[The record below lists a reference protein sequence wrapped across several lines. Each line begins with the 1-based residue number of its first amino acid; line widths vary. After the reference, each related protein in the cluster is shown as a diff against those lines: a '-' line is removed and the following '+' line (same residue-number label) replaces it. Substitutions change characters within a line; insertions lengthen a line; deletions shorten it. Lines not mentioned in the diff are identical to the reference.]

1 MMASYIY
8 DSGSEEGLM
17 SRTFPISEVYR
28 KDMKPRLDDPY
39 RAQKK
44 HPKNT
49 KCPNCGLM
57 FQKGAWRLAKAQPLG
72 AMHWKLCPACLQT
85 RHSFAGGELKLS
97 GSFLAEHH
105 GEILNRIENVARGVV
120 KEHPLERIMKM
131 EERND
136 EIVIFVTSEHLAARL
151 GKAIHSDF
159 KGELVLK
166 YARDDKYAVAHW
178 RRDV

>member
-1 MMASYIY
+1 
-8 DSGSEEGLM
+8 M

-49 KCPNCGLM
+49 KCPNCGLIY
-57 FQKGAWRLAKAQPLG
+57 QRGAWRWAKARARG
-72 AMHWKLCPACLQT
+72 AVHWKTCPACLQT
-85 RHSFAGGELKLS
+85 RHRFAGGELKLS
-97 GSFLAEHH
+97 GEFLTEHH
-105 GEILNRIENVARGVV
+105 GEILNRIENLARRVV
-120 KEHPLERIMKM
+120 KQHPLERIMKM
-131 EERND
+131 EEKNG
-136 EIVIFVTSEHLAARL
+136 EVVIYVTSVHLVARM
-151 GKAIHSDF
+151 GKAIHRDF

-178 RRDV
+178 RRDA